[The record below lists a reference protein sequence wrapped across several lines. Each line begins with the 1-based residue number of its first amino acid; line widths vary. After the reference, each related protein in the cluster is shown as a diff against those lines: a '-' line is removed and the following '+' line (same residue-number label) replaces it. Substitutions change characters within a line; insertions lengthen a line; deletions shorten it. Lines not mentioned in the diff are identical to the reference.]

1 MWFFSHPVRRKPNGA
16 ACCWRPKSSLEAWA
30 KKRSKILCTQAFHMV
45 QWCPMMSN
53 APCWSAEVWNLG
65 FSRSAGLQEP
75 IFVSKSRFSRC
86 DFTKDPLRNLHF
98 FLVLMKINIFRF
110 EDFCLTVLSLFI
122 LLRGSH
128 LSPFRMTN
136 FSNSGRCDGALTHNL
151 QPRSVKWWARI
162 PVINGLF
169 IPVQVDNMTPL
180 SICRFWSSFTSI
192 VTWSSLSQVG
202 MTTKRGVLRT
212 HLMKHLVFWGSLKS
226 LDNGGKGILHAI
238 RWKL

>member
-1 MWFFSHPVRRKPNGA
+1 MHPGFSYG
-16 ACCWRPKSSLEAWA
+16 
-30 KKRSKILCTQAFHMV
+30 
-45 QWCPMMSN
+45 PMMSN
-53 APCWSAEVWNLG
+53 DVQCTMLIGRGLELG
-65 FSRSAGLQEP
+65 ILQICGTTGANFCP
-75 IFVSKSRFSRC
+75 KSRFSRC

-151 QPRSVKWWARI
+151 QPRSVKWWAPI

-192 VTWSSLSQVG
+192 VTWSSPSQVG

-226 LDNGGKGILHAI
+226 LDNEGKGILHAI